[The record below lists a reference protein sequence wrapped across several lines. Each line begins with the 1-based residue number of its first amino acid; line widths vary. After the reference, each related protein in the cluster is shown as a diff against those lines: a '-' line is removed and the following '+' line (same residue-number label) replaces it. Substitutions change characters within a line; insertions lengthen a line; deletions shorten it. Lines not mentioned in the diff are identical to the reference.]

1 MKHEPLFDAV
11 SETTDAEACATLNV
25 VIAYDDVPA
34 SQHAMHILA
43 DVAANFGD
51 KLELRPQLWR
61 FQFLEDPDWRTLAAK
76 DVLNANM
83 LIISTSSENE
93 LPAAVRSWFSSCLT
107 QRRGANLAVVALLG
121 TADKMD
127 EPYSPR
133 FQLVQRA
140 VREASFDFFAPVPHP
155 EDSLDASIASIRHRA
170 ETVTPILEDILHVPT
185 APLRTGARIHEYG
198 G

>member
-11 SETTDAEACATLNV
+11 SEIADADVCATLNV
-25 VIAYDDVPA
+25 VISYDDVPA
-34 SQHAMHILA
+34 GQHAMHILA

-51 KLELRPQLWR
+51 TLELRPQLWR

-83 LIISTSSENE
+83 LTISTSSENE
-93 LPAAVRSWFSSCLT
+93 LPATVRSWFSSCLT

-133 FQLVQRA
+133 FQLIQRA
-140 VREASFDFFAPVPHP
+140 AREASFDFFAPVPHP

-185 APLRTGARIHEYG
+185 APLNWRANP
-198 G
+198 

>member
-11 SETTDAEACATLNV
+11 SEIADADVCATLNV

-34 SQHAMHILA
+34 GQHAMHILA

-51 KLELRPQLWR
+51 TLELRPQLWR
-61 FQFLEDPDWRTLAAK
+61 FQFLEDLDWRTLAAK

-93 LPAAVRSWFSSCLT
+93 LPATVRSWFSSCLT

-133 FQLVQRA
+133 FQLIQRA
-140 VREASFDFFAPVPHP
+140 ARETSFDFFAPVPHP

-185 APLRTGARIHEYG
+185 APLNWRANP
-198 G
+198 

>member
-11 SETTDAEACATLNV
+11 SEIADADVCAMLNV

-34 SQHAMHILA
+34 GQHAMHILA

-51 KLELRPQLWR
+51 TLELRPQLWR

-83 LIISTSSENE
+83 LTISTSSENE
-93 LPAAVRSWFSSCLT
+93 LPATVRSWFSSCLT

-133 FQLVQRA
+133 FQLIQRA
-140 VREASFDFFAPVPHP
+140 AREASFDFFAPVPHP

-185 APLRTGARIHEYG
+185 APLNWRANP
-198 G
+198 

>member
-11 SETTDAEACATLNV
+11 SEIADADFCATLNV

-34 SQHAMHILA
+34 GQHAMHILA

-51 KLELRPQLWR
+51 KLELRPQLWQ

-107 QRRGANLAVVALLG
+107 QRHGDNLAVVALLG

-140 VREASFDFFAPVPHP
+140 AREASFDFFAPVPHP
-155 EDSLDASIASIRHRA
+155 EDSLDSSVASIRHRA

-185 APLRTGARIHEYG
+185 APLNWRANL
-198 G
+198 